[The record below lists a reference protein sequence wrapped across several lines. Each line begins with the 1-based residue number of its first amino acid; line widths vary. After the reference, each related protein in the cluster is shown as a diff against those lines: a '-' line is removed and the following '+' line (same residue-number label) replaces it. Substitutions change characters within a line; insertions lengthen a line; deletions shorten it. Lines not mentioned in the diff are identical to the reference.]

1 MRLQTLEEVARQE
14 VQTGGQH
21 YVEFHRQFKRKG
33 ICEKLYLVLRTI
45 PCYVFYTWFAP
56 AAESYMYK
64 GIISYLD
71 RIKNGTT
78 N

>member
-1 MRLQTLEEVARQE
+1 MSLETLEEVARQE
-14 VQTGGQH
+14 VQSDGQQ
-21 YVEFHRQFKRKG
+21 YLTFHRRFKQKG
-33 ICEKLYLVLRTI
+33 VCEKLYLILRAI
-45 PCYVFYTWFAP
+45 PCYLFYTWFAP